1 MRNGFY
7 LRYLRSQRC
16 LKWIIQRVSNGSP
29 PAALFVLEHLKH
41 LAFAY
46 FGTYTGA
53 KSERIMCL
61 DSTSHAVRRLV
72 QSWRHTAITTLAE
85 KGLPDLESK
94 RRWVTSRRR

>member
-53 KSERIMCL
+53 KSEGIMCP

-85 KGLPDLESK
+85 RDYRTESK
-94 RRWVTSRRR
+94 RRWDTSRRR